1 MKLSLTKEKKILF
14 IKTSVWNSFVE
25 VFVEKKDIDIKPF
38 IISVTMKWRII
49 FVKLSKPIVK
59 TEANLMK
66 DKILEK
72 FQSKIIN
79 LELKSY
85 DFDIKFV

>member
-38 IISVTMKWRII
+38 IISVTMK
-49 FVKLSKPIVK
+49 
-59 TEANLMK
+59 
-66 DKILEK
+66 
-72 FQSKIIN
+72 
-79 LELKSY
+79 
-85 DFDIKFV
+85 